1 MKVYGYDGVTGE
13 YTGATDA
20 ARDPL
25 AGSGYLMPHN
35 STRRTPPT
43 PAENQAAV
51 FDGQE
56 WGLVPDHRGETWW
69 NAAGAPVIV
78 SALGDPADDGLSA
91 EAPPPPAPS
100 LADYAASAQ
109 ALLDTRA
116 RERGYDGILSAV
128 SYLDDPHPPFAA
140 EATALKA
147 WRSAVWAY
155 ATAALAEVEAG
166 ARPAPGL
173 DDWRAELAGAC
184 PFAWPETVP

>member
-1 MKVYGYDGVTGE
+1 MKVYGFDGATGE

-25 AGSGYLMPHN
+25 AGDSYLMPHN
-35 STRRTPPT
+35 STRRTPPM
-43 PAENQAAV
+43 AGAKQAAV
-51 FDGQE
+51 FDGRE

-69 NAAGAPVIV
+69 RTDGEPVIV
-78 SALGDPADDGLSA
+78 STLGDPADDGLSA
-91 EAPPPPAPS
+91 EAPPPPAPG

-109 ALLDTRA
+109 ALLDSRA
-116 RERGYDGILSAV
+116 RERGYDGILSGV

-140 EATALKA
+140 EAAALKA

-184 PFAWPETVP
+184 PFAWPEAAP